1 MTSRILVAAMYA
13 ATAYPETITDAERER
28 AVKYLD
34 STRAQ
39 VVEIASRLSDAQWRW
54 KQAPERWSVA
64 ECVEHIAATE
74 ELVFE
79 RMMGAL
85 KEEPQPEK
93 KAAAKGRE
101 ELVVRAVPNRGTRV
115 QAPEEVRPTGRWPRR
130 DDQVR
135 AYEKIRG
142 VTLEFARTTQRDL
155 RSHFYPHFILKD
167 LDVYQW
173 LLFLAAHNDRH
184 LAQIREVMADPG
196 FPK

>member
-1 MTSRILVAAMYA
+1 MKRALLAIVTAAA
-13 ATAYPETITDAERER
+13 AFPETISDAERDR
-28 AVKYLD
+28 ALKYLE

-39 VVEIASRLSDAQWRW
+39 VVEISTKLSDAQWRW

-64 ECVEHIAATE
+64 ECVEHISATE
-74 ELVFE
+74 EFVFG
-79 RMMGAL
+79 RMMSAM
-85 KEEPQPEK
+85 KEAPQPDK

-101 ELVVRAVPNRGTRV
+101 ELVVRAVPSRATRV
-115 QAPEEVRPTGRWPRR
+115 QAPEEVRPTGRWPQR
-130 DDQVR
+130 DEQVK
-135 AYEKIRG
+135 AYEGIRG
-142 VTLEFARTTQRDL
+142 KTVEFARTTQADL